1 MVSASIGVVCVV
13 VLMFAWTSLA
23 RVISDALQQF
33 IQSLSLFGRRVARMY
48 TPFQSELAE
57 SLKVTINAVHFTD
70 VDASDECRGHVRA
83 QVTNGASSALERLC
97 VNVRV
102 DSEVCGSFHTA
113 REYYDVRLAA
123 GESAVIE
130 MDIGL
135 LSRTMMHDGYE
146 VHVQIVGAHTVS
158 HEMPTYVLPEICGRK
173 VMINEGF
180 VIATDVLVE
189 RVEIVVRK
197 GILRP
202 AGEVVVTYL
211 VRNHGQAFH
220 QGISLMT
227 RLMSNSGEGRA
238 RSQERFD
245 VIPWGERKVVVRFPI
260 EQVSGLSAAQLAA
273 AFTGLEDFV
282 VGSAY
287 YSQMNHVQSS
297 DDGERVEEWQ
307 GEELNPATWDGR
319 R

>member
-1 MVSASIGVVCVV
+1 MVSASIGVVCVI
-13 VLMFAWTSLA
+13 VLSFVWTSFG
-23 RVISDALQQF
+23 RVMSEALHQF
-33 IQSLSLFGRRVARMY
+33 LQSLSLFGRRVARMY
-48 TPFQSELAE
+48 APFQSDLAE
-57 SLKVTINAVHFTD
+57 SLRVTINDVRFTD
-70 VDASDECRGHVRA
+70 IDASGECRGQIRA
-83 QVTNGASSALERLC
+83 QVTNQASSAIERLS

-135 LSRTMMHDGYE
+135 LSRSMMRDGYE

-158 HEMPTYVLPEICGRK
+158 HEMPTYVLPELCGRQ
-173 VMINEGF
+173 VMIKEGF

-189 RVEIVVRK
+189 RVEILVRK
-197 GILRP
+197 RLLRS
-202 AGEVVVTYL
+202 GCEVSVKYL

-227 RLMSNSGEGRA
+227 RLMSNSGEGRS

-245 VIPWGERKVVVRFPI
+245 VIPWGERKVVVRFSLDH
-260 EQVSGLSAAQLAA
+260 VSGLSSAQLAA
-273 AFTGLEDFV
+273 TFTGLEDFV

-287 YSQMNHVQSS
+287 YSQMNHVPGS
-297 DDGERVEEWQ
+297 DGRERVEEWH
-307 GEELNPATWDGR
+307 GEELNPTTWDGR